1 MTLKSLLMNKSALV
15 LISFLLLSACSLLD
29 RGKKASAGT
38 DTSSLT
44 DNSKTRFK
52 LTDKAGEFV
61 VYRENGK
68 SNKRFISKRE
78 VLPFD
83 DDKSKVLEQ
92 GIAISEIGS
101 IGKSFKIMR
110 PYKSQYSV
118 WFDGK
123 KYQTNMSLN
132 EKTRKLNVK
141 LKSPEKQWN
150 GTQSFSFPDSKS
162 LYCFFSQVLE
172 CAAITGYFS
181 RVLKKKRGQMNFYI
195 IWDGY
200 PYFQEQYLNVPNSIF
215 SKAQFDYDG
224 KNKSGE
230 SRFSLK
236 FGGQV
241 LFYLLDKKNKFVKKF
256 WITQGLSMVA
266 SDI

>member
-1 MTLKSLLMNKSALV
+1 MNKL
-15 LISFLLLSACSLLD
+15 LICSLLITLLSGCSFLK
-29 RGKKASAGT
+29 RGSGTSSGT
-38 DTSSLT
+38 DTSSLVG
-44 DNSKTRFK
+44 NSKTRFK

-61 VYRENGK
+61 VYRENGRSSSK
-68 SNKRFISKRE
+68 FISKRQ

-92 GIAISEIGS
+92 GIAISKIGAV
-101 IGKSFKIMR
+101 GKDFKIMR

-123 KYQTNMSLN
+123 KYQTNISLD
-132 EKTRKLNVK
+132 EKARKLDVK

-150 GTQSFSFPDSKS
+150 GVQSFSFPDSKS
-162 LYCFFSQVLE
+162 IYCFFSQVLE

-181 RVLKKKRGQMNFYI
+181 RVLEKKRGQMNFYI
-195 IWDGY
+195 IWDGF
-200 PYFQEQYLNVPNSIF
+200 PYFQEQYLNVPDTLF
-215 SKAQFDYDG
+215 SKAQFNYDG
-224 KNKSGE
+224 KNKLGE

-241 LFYLLDKKNKFVKKF
+241 IFLLLDKKNKFVKKF

>member
-1 MTLKSLLMNKSALV
+1 MNKIFILLG
-15 LISFLLLSACSLLD
+15 LILFVTGCSFLN
-29 RGKKASAGT
+29 RGPSTSGGT
-38 DTSSLT
+38 STSSLT
-44 DNSKTRFK
+44 SSSKTRFK
-52 LTDKAGEFV
+52 MTDKAGEFV
-61 VYRENGK
+61 VYRENGSS
-68 SNKRFISKRE
+68 SNQFISKRQ
-78 VLPFD
+78 VVPFD

-92 GIAISEIGS
+92 GIAISKVGS
-101 IGKSFKIMR
+101 VGKDFKIMR

-123 KYQTNMSLN
+123 KYQTNMILN
-132 EKTRKLNVK
+132 EKKRTLNVK

-150 GTQSFSFPDSKS
+150 GVQSFQFPDSKS
-162 LYCFFSQVLE
+162 IYCFFSQVLE

-181 RVLKKKRGQMNFYI
+181 RVLEKKRGQMNFYI
-195 IWDGY
+195 VWDGY
-200 PYFQEQYLNVPNSIF
+200 PYFQEQYLNVPNSLF
-215 SKAQFDYDG
+215 SKAQFNYDG
-224 KNKSGE
+224 KNKLGE

-241 LFYLLDKKNKFVKKF
+241 IFFLLNKENKFVKKF

>member
-1 MTLKSLLMNKSALV
+1 MNKYL
-15 LISFLLLSACSLLD
+15 LFTLTFLLLSSCSFLK
-29 RGKKASAGT
+29 RGSGKTGGN
-38 DTSSLT
+38 DTSSLVE
-44 DNSKTRFK
+44 NSKTRFK
-52 LTDKAGEFV
+52 LTDKSGEFV
-61 VYRENGK
+61 VYRENGR
-68 SNKRFISKRE
+68 SSSSFISKRE

-92 GIAISEIGS
+92 GIAISKIGAV
-101 IGKSFKIMR
+101 GKNFKIMR
-110 PYKSQYSV
+110 PYKAQYSV

-123 KYQTNMSLN
+123 KYQTNMSLD
-132 EKTRKLNVK
+132 EKTRKLDVK

-150 GTQSFSFPDSKS
+150 GTQSFPFPDSKS
-162 LYCFFSQVLE
+162 IYCFFSQVLE

-181 RVLKKKRGQMNFYI
+181 RVLEKKRGQMNFYI

-200 PYFQEQYLNVPNSIF
+200 PYFQEQYLNVPNSLF
-215 SKAQFDYDG
+215 SKAQFNYDG
-224 KNKSGE
+224 KNKLGD

-241 LFYLLDKKNKFVKKF
+241 VFFLLDKKNKFVKKF